1 MRGLRNNECL
11 IFLIWDFIGVLYLI
25 CPGIGVCSGCPLSD
39 VCLLSGS
46 VSWFNCGS
54 EDISFRAGGLFLAH
68 YGLLLTTAVCWHV
81 TTILPGAPP
90 LPWVTRIL
98 HGQWFTCEAPS
109 VCGHHSPVVAED
121 LTRVIWGH
129 SLCSEL
135 ILGSKTVINCTWAGG
150 GAVVVSGGRECFMIR
165 GLGSDPPWPWWH
177 RDNGSHG
184 DTDMV
189 ITMLRCEHSEVI
201 RGAPSMGAEQS
212 VGMGEK
218 KVGWEILR
226 YPFAFCYPIWRKYV
240 HTNWQGHFA
249 MYSST
254 YFCWE
259 DFQSLFESL
268 VSSYILVDLLFSK
281 AGLISLWFLFVL
293 S

>member
-1 MRGLRNNECL
+1 MFNLLNLGFYWCFISDMSRYRGLLGLSTIRCL
-11 IFLIWDFIGVLYLI
+11 FIVWLRIWY
-25 CPGIGVCSGCPLSD
+25 
-39 VCLLSGS
+39 
-46 VSWFNCGS
+46 NCGS

-68 YGLLLTTAVCWHV
+68 HGLLLIMAVCWHV

-98 HGQWFTCEAPS
+98 HGQWFTCEAPWS

-150 GAVVVSGGRECFMIR
+150 GAVVVRGGGECFMIR
-165 GLGSDPPWPWWH
+165 GLRSDPPWPWWH

-189 ITMLRCEHSEVI
+189 ITQC
-201 RGAPSMGAEQS
+201 
-212 VGMGEK
+212 
-218 KVGWEILR
+218 
-226 YPFAFCYPIWRKYV
+226 
-240 HTNWQGHFA
+240 
-249 MYSST
+249 
-254 YFCWE
+254 
-259 DFQSLFESL
+259 
-268 VSSYILVDLLFSK
+268 
-281 AGLISLWFLFVL
+281 
-293 S
+293 